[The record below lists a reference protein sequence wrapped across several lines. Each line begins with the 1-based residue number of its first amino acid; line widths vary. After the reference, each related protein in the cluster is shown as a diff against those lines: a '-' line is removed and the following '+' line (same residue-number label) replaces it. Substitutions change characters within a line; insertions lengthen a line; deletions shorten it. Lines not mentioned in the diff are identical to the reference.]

1 MITLNDV
8 KLTQNHFPDG
18 SLMMLDFPALEV
30 VEDNRVVWFYEND
43 SELFTLYC
51 VVRHIRNIKPD
62 AKISLSLPYIPHARM
77 DRTKHDS
84 EVFTLKYF
92 AEVINSLNFQTVTVL
107 DPHSN
112 VSTALLN
119 NVRVESVEPYIKEAI
134 DDVEG
139 VFIDGGEKFGGSTV
153 IYFPDEGA
161 MKRYKDLKV
170 FGNRPM
176 IYGKKD
182 RDWAT
187 GQIKGLKICDRDGIE
202 LTSLK
207 EYEKNGFITVLMID
221 DIVAYGGT
229 LAYSGAKLKELGA
242 TEVYAYATHTENSVL
257 NEERGTLL
265 KKLVDGTVGELY
277 TTDSIYTGND
287 SRITV
292 VLNKRNDE

>member
-8 KLTQNHFPDG
+8 VITQNHFPDG
-18 SLMMLDFPALEV
+18 SLMMLDFPISEV
-30 VEDNRVVWFYEND
+30 VGDNRVVWFYEND

-51 VVRHIRNIKPD
+51 VVRHIRNKRPD

-77 DRTKHDS
+77 DRTKEDS

-92 AEVINSLNFQTVTVL
+92 AEFINSLNFSTVTVL

-134 DDVEG
+134 DDIEG
-139 VFIDGGEKFGGSTV
+139 VGIDGGEKYGGSAV
-153 IYFPDEGA
+153 IFFPDEGA

-170 FGNRPM
+170 FGDRPM
-176 IYGKKD
+176 VYGKKE

-187 GQIKGLKICDRDGIE
+187 GRIKGLKICDRDGVE

-207 EYEKNGFITVLMID
+207 EYARNGFITVLMID
-221 DIVAYGGT
+221 DIVSYGGT

-257 NEERGTLL
+257 DKERGTLL
-265 KKLVDGTVGELY
+265 KKLDDGTVGEVY
-277 TTDSIYTGND
+277 TSDSIYTGTD
-287 SRITV
+287 SRITI
-292 VLNKRNDE
+292 VLKKRTDE

>member
-8 KLTQNHFPDG
+8 LITQDHFPDG
-18 SLMMLDFPALEV
+18 TLMLLDFPTQV
-30 VEDNRVVWFYEND
+30 VMTENQIIWYYDND
-43 SELFTLYC
+43 AELFTLYC
-51 VVRHIRNIKPD
+51 VVRQIN
-62 AKISLSLPYIPHARM
+62 KIDSAAINDLTLPYIPNARM
-77 DRTKHDS
+77 DRTKTNR

-92 AEVINSLNFQTVTVL
+92 AEIINSMNFRHVYVL

-119 NVRVESVEPYIKEAI
+119 NVVVKSVEPYIKEVI
-134 DDVEG
+134 DDIEG
-139 VFIDGGEKFGGSTV
+139 VGIDKGEKYGGRAV

-170 FGNRPM
+170 FEDRPM

-187 GQIKGLKICDRDGIE
+187 GTIKGLKVCDRDGVE
-202 LTSLK
+202 LTTLK
-207 EYEKNGFITVLMID
+207 PYARNGFVTVLMID
-221 DIVAYGGT
+221 DIVSYGGT

-257 NEERGTLL
+257 DNEKGTLR
-265 KKLVDGTVGELY
+265 KKLEDGTVGELY
-277 TTDSIYTGND
+277 TTDSIYTGEN
-287 SRITV
+287 SRITI
-292 VLNKRNDE
+292 LENTKL

>member
-8 KLTQNHFPDG
+8 LINQNRFPDG
-18 SLMMLDFPALEV
+18 TLRLLDFPSGDVFEK
-30 VEDNRVVWFYEND
+30 NQIIWFYEND
-43 SELFTLYC
+43 AELFTLYC
-51 VVRHIRNIKPD
+51 VVKQIN
-62 AKISLSLPYIPHARM
+62 KINSTAVNALVLPYVPHARM
-77 DRTKHDS
+77 DRTKSDS

-92 AEVINSLNFQTVTVL
+92 AEIINSLNFSSVRVL

-112 VSTALLN
+112 VSTALIN
-119 NVRVESVEPYIKEAI
+119 NVVVDSVEPYIKEAI
-134 DDVEG
+134 DDIEG
-139 VFIDGGEKFGGSTV
+139 VGIDKGEKYGGRAV

-170 FGNRPM
+170 FEDRPM

-187 GQIKGLKICDRDGIE
+187 GVIKGLKVCDRDGVE

-207 EYEKNGFITVLMID
+207 QYARNGFVTVLMID
-221 DIVAYGGT
+221 DIVSYGGT

-257 NEERGTLL
+257 DTEKGTLI
-265 KKLVDGTVGELY
+265 KKLEDGTVGELY
-277 TTDSIYTGND
+277 TTDSIYTGEN
-287 SRITV
+287 SRV
-292 VLNKRNDE
+292 CFP